1 MIFMFEVRWNM
12 DTLFSILPLPQMWM
26 SRTGQSS
33 VGHLA
38 DELVI
43 LKVAYKK
50 YNLVNSLKIFKFLE
64 GQAEIFNNKTE
75 TNLFVTH
82 ATSL

>member
-1 MIFMFEVRWNM
+1 
-12 DTLFSILPLPQMWM
+12 M

-33 VGHLA
+33 VGRLA

-50 YNLVNSLKIFKFLE
+50 DNLVYSLKIFKFLE
-64 GQAEIFNNKTE
+64 GQAEIFNNTTS